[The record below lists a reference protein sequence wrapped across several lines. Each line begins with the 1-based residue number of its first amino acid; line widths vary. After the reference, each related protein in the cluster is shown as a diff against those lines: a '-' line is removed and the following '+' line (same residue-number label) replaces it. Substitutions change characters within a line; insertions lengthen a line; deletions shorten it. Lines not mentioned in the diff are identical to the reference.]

1 MSLRVDY
8 FFGEALINLR
18 RNLLMTLAAVS
29 IVLFSLVL
37 LASVMVVG
45 QIVEQFTGGIESQVE
60 VNVFLRE
67 DITPEQTKDLQSATS
82 AMPEIKS
89 VDYIS
94 KEDAFSQFKK
104 DYKETPAV
112 WENVD
117 PDALPASFR
126 IKLRN
131 AADAPATAARLDGRP
146 GVDDAV
152 YGGEGM
158 ERLLRV
164 IRLLRVAAFAFTGF
178 FLLAATVLIS
188 NTVRL
193 AIYARRREIAI
204 MRLVGASNWFIR
216 VPFVFEGMLEG
227 AMGALL
233 STGIVVAAKVAWLD
247 SLQKSF
253 VFLPVT
259 VGWDVVLRVFAWLLL
274 VGMAVGALGS
284 VVALRRFLE
293 V

>member
-1 MSLRVDY
+1 MALRLEY
-8 FFGEALINLR
+8 FFGEALSNLR

-29 IVLFSLVL
+29 IVLISLVL
-37 LASVMVVG
+37 LASVMVIG
-45 QIVEQFTGGIESQVE
+45 QIIEQFTGGIESQVE
-60 VNVFLRE
+60 VNVFLRD
-67 DITPEQTKDLQSATS
+67 DITPEQTKDLQSAVT
-82 AMPEIKS
+82 AMPGIRS
-89 VDYIS
+89 VDFIS
-94 KEDAFSQFKK
+94 KQEAFNQFRK

-126 IKLRN
+126 IKLRD

-158 ERLLRV
+158 ERLLKV
-164 IRLLRVAAFAFTGF
+164 IRLLRRAAFVFIGF
-178 FLLAATVLIS
+178 FLVAATVLIS

-227 AMGALL
+227 AFGAIL
-233 STGIVVAAKVAWLD
+233 SAGIVVAVKAAWLD

-259 VGWDVVLRVFAWLLL
+259 IGWDVVLQVFAWLLL